1 MSKWMLDSRADPKPT
16 DRSGNR
22 NCRRNGPLTSVV
34 ITCYNQARFLTDA
47 IESVLAQTHPHY
59 EIIVVDDGS
68 TDHAATVAGAYPS
81 VRYIYQENQGLAAAR
96 NTGWRACGGQF
107 VVFLDADDRLLSGAL
122 AAGMSCFRL
131 YPECAFVSGHFR
143 YVNADGR
150 FLNEFPQRYID
161 RDHYQALLRGNYI
174 GMHSTVMYRRS
185 ALEYADGF
193 NISLKACEDYD
204 LYLRIARTH
213 PVRCHRTLV
222 AEYRQHNANM
232 SSDAVL
238 MLRTVVNV
246 LRSQEV
252 FVASEKHLR
261 HAFQAGLRA
270 WTSYYGKYLILQFFQ
285 HCLQG
290 DVKRAAR
297 ILVTLLQ
304 YTPKYFRPHV
314 PR

>member
-1 MSKWMLDSRADPKPT
+1 VDARFSHRPKST
-16 DRSGNR
+16 DWSGNENSR
-22 NCRRNGPLTSVV
+22 GNGPLTSVV
-34 ITCYNQARFLTDA
+34 ITCYNQARFLNDA
-47 IESVLAQTHPHY
+47 IESVLAQTHRDY

-68 TDHAATVAGAYPS
+68 TDHTAAIACAYPS
-81 VRYIYQENQGLAAAR
+81 VRYVYQENQGLAAAR

-107 VVFLDADDRLLSGAL
+107 VVFLDADDRLLPSAL
-122 AAGMSCFRL
+122 VAGMSCFQL

-143 YVNADGR
+143 NVNADGR

-161 RDHYQALLRGNYI
+161 HDHYQALLRGNYI

-185 ALEYADGF
+185 ALEYAGGF

-204 LYLRIARTH
+204 LYLRIARSQ

-246 LRSQEV
+246 LRSQEG
-252 FVASEKHLR
+252 FVASEKHLL
-261 HAFQAGLRA
+261 HALQAGLRV
-270 WTSYYGKYLILQFFQ
+270 WTRHYGKYLIVQFFH

-290 DVKRAAR
+290 DVRPAAR
-297 ILVTLLQ
+297 ILVALLQ
-304 YTPKYFRPHV
+304 YTPKYFRTYV
-314 PR
+314 RM